1 MRLDIK
7 NEIQSTDDVYSSYV
21 NSFKKFT
28 RASPFQQTMAS
39 SIDCQPVKSD
49 PLATIS
55 EHVTYRKLLT
65 RDMNKKDN
73 VDTSFLPKGRKV
85 IIKPHIRDKY
95 LPERKTFLSSVPD
108 TNRLGQT
115 DREKEDAKRKL
126 FFMSLGGVINKSAIA
141 ALFGSKPTPAS
152 IVKNIGMASSNKF
165 SHIPRGEIKK
175 IVNDALG
182 MLLDADLGNP
192 VVVNDI
198 AVAIQS
204 AEKELGDILP
214 KQQEDASLSQKM
226 LNMIKSAPKSFSNFL
241 KSGGKKYIVP
251 LFKQIK
257 EQVGKIKI
265 QNGNVVF
272 PNGMS
277 FSLMQILKVASN
289 VSGLS
294 EFAAEHG
301 LDEEAV
307 SFFRGLAADAF
318 SPDVAVDMPVPD
330 VVPVAP
336 LGDGDVLP
344 PVPPSEVPSNLVAR
358 LSGGVVN
365 NLVARLSGGVVDPLV
380 CPYKKLKPVQPAN
393 RDEQKHDGEQATT
406 YDFEEMRKKLASA
419 LALFKRQKQGDVSD
433 MTDTGI
439 SMFKPSD
446 PEFKQDSGESVFA
459 DNEAGFADLQ
469 RKLNENIKKIGLAR
483 GEKSYDQSISNVSD
497 AIKDYISGDFV
508 KVDDDE
514 RDDIFELI
522 DAKTKTID
530 DKDAKLNALIR
541 LKQQLEKMYLDQKE
555 RKKFK

>member
-108 TNRLGQT
+108 TKRLGQT
-115 DREKEDAKRKL
+115 DREKEDAKRKQ

-175 IVNDALG
+175 IVNDA
-182 MLLDADLGNP
+182 P
-192 VVVNDI
+192 
-198 AVAIQS
+198 
-204 AEKELGDILP
+204 EKELGDILP

-241 KSGGKKYIVP
+241 KAGGKKYIVP

-330 VVPVAP
+330 VVPAGPVAP
-336 LGDGDVLP
+336 PGDGDVLP

-365 NLVARLSGGVVDPLV
+365 NLVARLSGGVVDPAQ
-380 CPYKKLKPVQPAN
+380 PAQPAN

-469 RKLNENIKKIGLAR
+469 RKLNDNIKKIGLAR